1 MDKDKSKRANPSPHE
16 ASGVEIS
23 IQQIHAEYGLKYA
36 RDVRATDTGYLSLF
50 CLKPNRHD
58 LPTFSARWDSAA
70 NTVDIDLLG
79 DANESSLFKSNDAEA
94 AGYTGHHSAML
105 GPSAYLVDIRRP
117 PTGTIFVGEIRL
129 DVSLIFQRHET
140 LQGEVGEIKD
150 DLTISIVCP
159 DCGPVKAAL
168 PDPTGLVYCSK
179 CGTDVRRSFQR
190 GLMNIKKV
198 GVLGC
203 GLMGSGI
210 AQVCATAGFDV
221 TVLEVEQK
229 YLDKGFAGIEKSLA
243 KFAER
248 PVEKGGITPQQKDA
262 IRARLRGTTNKAEL
276 ADCDI
281 VIEAI
286 IENVDEKKKMYASI
300 DGVVKKDAI
309 FASNTSSISVTELLT
324 SVKRPERFIGL
335 HFFNP
340 VPLMKL
346 VEVVRTIATAPE
358 VYEAAYL
365 FAQRL
370 GKVPVRT
377 SDKTGFIV
385 NRLLVPY
392 LLDAIRAYEE
402 GVGSIEDIDNA
413 MKLGCGYPMG
423 PFTLLDFVGL
433 DTTYYITHV
442 MYDEFK
448 ERRFA
453 SPPLLKRMVMAGW
466 YGRKSGRGFYD
477 YSDAAKPVA
486 GKF

>member
-1 MDKDKSKRANPSPHE
+1 M
-16 ASGVEIS
+16 
-23 IQQIHAEYGLKYA
+23 
-36 RDVRATDTGYLSLF
+36 
-50 CLKPNRHD
+50 
-58 LPTFSARWDSAA
+58 
-70 NTVDIDLLG
+70 
-79 DANESSLFKSNDAEA
+79 
-94 AGYTGHHSAML
+94 
-105 GPSAYLVDIRRP
+105 
-117 PTGTIFVGEIRL
+117 EIR
-129 DVSLIFQRHET
+129 
-140 LQGEVGEIKD
+140 
-150 DLTISIVCP
+150 
-159 DCGPVKAAL
+159 
-168 PDPTGLVYCSK
+168 
-179 CGTDVRRSFQR
+179 
-190 GLMNIKKV
+190 KV

-210 AQVCATAGFDV
+210 AQIAATAGFDV

-229 YLDKGFAGIEKSLA
+229 FLDKGFAGIEKSLA

-248 PVEKGGITPQQKDA
+248 PPEKGGITVQQKDA
-262 IRARLRGTTNKAEL
+262 IRARLKGTTNRQDL
-276 ADCDI
+276 TDCDI

-286 IENVDEKKKMYASI
+286 IEDVQQ
-300 DGVVKKDAI
+300 KKDMYGSLDGIVKREAI
-309 FASNTSSISVTELLT
+309 FATNTSSISVTELMT
-324 SVKRPERFIGL
+324 ATRRPERFIGM
-335 HFFNP
+335 HFFSP

-346 VEVVRTIATAPE
+346 VEVVRTIATAPD
-358 VYEAAYL
+358 VYDAAYE
-365 FAQRL
+365 FAKKL

-377 SDKTGFIV
+377 SDKTGFIA

-453 SPPLLKRMVMAGW
+453 SPPLLKRLVMAGW
-466 YGRKSGRGFYD
+466 YGRKTGKGFYD
-477 YSDAAKPVA
+477 YSNPERPVA